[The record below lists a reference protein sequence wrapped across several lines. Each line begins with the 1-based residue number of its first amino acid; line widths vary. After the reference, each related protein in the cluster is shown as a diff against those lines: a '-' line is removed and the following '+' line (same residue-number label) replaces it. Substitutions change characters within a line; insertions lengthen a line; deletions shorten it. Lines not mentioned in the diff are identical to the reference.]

1 MERYQVI
8 FTFINFNGDEKE
20 DFLDNN
26 GQGFTIEEAENVSRN
41 LQQGSVVNA
50 KITISNSISIIA
62 DPFAFEHV
70 YAMRYVTYLGKKW
83 SILNILKNRGEIC

>member
-8 FTFINFNGDEKE
+8 YTFVNFHGDEKE

-41 LQQGSVVNA
+41 LQQGSA
-50 KITISNSISIIA
+50 
-62 DPFAFEHV
+62 
-70 YAMRYVTYLGKKW
+70 VTVT
-83 SILNILKNRGEIC
+83 STFVIPM

>member
-8 FTFINFNGDEKE
+8 YTFVNFHGDEKE

-41 LQQGSVVNA
+41 LKHGNSVTVTR
-50 KITISNSISIIA
+50 IFII
-62 DPFAFEHV
+62 P
-70 YAMRYVTYLGKKW
+70 M
-83 SILNILKNRGEIC
+83 

>member
-8 FTFINFNGDEKE
+8 YAFVDFNGDEKE

-41 LQQGSVVNA
+41 LQRGNVV
-50 KITISNSISIIA
+50 T
-62 DPFAFEHV
+62 
-70 YAMRYVTYLGKKW
+70 VT
-83 SILNILKNRGEIC
+83 NIFVIPM

>member
-8 FTFINFNGDEKE
+8 YAFVNFNGDEKK

-41 LQQGSVVNA
+41 LQHESAVKV
-50 KITISNSISIIA
+50 TSIFVI
-62 DPFAFEHV
+62 P
-70 YAMRYVTYLGKKW
+70 M
-83 SILNILKNRGEIC
+83 

>member
-41 LQQGSVVNA
+41 LQNGSAVTV
-50 KITISNSISIIA
+50 TSIFII
-62 DPFAFEHV
+62 P
-70 YAMRYVTYLGKKW
+70 M
-83 SILNILKNRGEIC
+83 

>member
-8 FTFINFNGDEKE
+8 YAFINFHGDEKE

-41 LQQGSVVNA
+41 LQHGSAVTV
-50 KITISNSISIIA
+50 TSVFII
-62 DPFAFEHV
+62 P
-70 YAMRYVTYLGKKW
+70 M
-83 SILNILKNRGEIC
+83 

>member
-41 LQQGSVVNA
+41 LRQGNA
-50 KITISNSISIIA
+50 VTVTSIFVI
-62 DPFAFEHV
+62 P
-70 YAMRYVTYLGKKW
+70 M
-83 SILNILKNRGEIC
+83 